1 MLMEE
6 ENCTVNKCTAGR
18 VAQLGQYFTGVI
30 VGKIIIVE
38 KRQRRNAYPYLR
50 I

>member
-1 MLMEE
+1 MMLMEE
-6 ENCTVNKCTAGR
+6 ENCTVNKCTVGR
-18 VAQLGQYFTGVI
+18 VAQLGQYFT